1 MKKRTIDFSDD
12 TDKVLEDLKND
23 GQKYGT
29 VLNNLI
35 RATYLLDPEV
45 KRELLSFIGSRIAE
59 KNILINADPGAKY
72 HKEMY
77 ERQKEEYSKLQGII
91 SYSYNRAHIDTCS
104 HTDKQAAIKQ

>member
-12 TDKVLEDLKND
+12 TNKVLEELKYD

-35 RATYLLDPEV
+35 RATYLLDLEV
-45 KRELLSFIGSRIAE
+45 KKELLSFIGNRIAE
-59 KNILINADPGAKY
+59 RNKLINASSGAKY

-77 ERQKEEYSKLQGII
+77 ERQKEEYSGLQSII
-91 SYSYNRAHIDTCS
+91 SYSSTRAHIDTCS
-104 HTDKQAAIKQ
+104 HTGKQASIKQ